1 MAFQSV
7 LRFANIYFRDNGS
20 DFYLIMAGST
30 CTHGGVCRKFEMFKQ
45 YRQII
50 KQYPQLTLKHERN
63 LIRLA
68 KRGNTSAQQ
77 RLLLH
82 QVGYFVFRIRTVLYP
97 SVARE
102 FGEDILQECLLWT
115 PKKIQSY
122 NLRYRNKKGVFQ
134 PVLLR
139 SYIWKGITGV
149 IFQYVRKN
157 NV

>member
-1 MAFQSV
+1 
-7 LRFANIYFRDNGS
+7 
-20 DFYLIMAGST
+20 
-30 CTHGGVCRKFEMFKQ
+30 MFKQ

-50 KQYPQLTLKHERN
+50 KQYPQLPLKHERN

-68 KRGNTSAQQ
+68 KRGDTSAQQ
-77 RLLLH
+77 TLLLH
-82 QVGYFVFRIRTVLYP
+82 QIGYFVFRIRTVLNP
-97 SVARE
+97 SVVRE

-122 NLRYRNKKGVFQ
+122 NLRYRNKRGVFQ

-149 IFQYVRKN
+149 IFQYVKKN
-157 NV
+157 NLEIAFSSTIDTAQIEDGLDYPLPQTDLFYTFGS